1 LSGTPAEVT
10 QILHDWSAGDG
21 SAPERLIPLV
31 YDELRRLAQSYLHQ
45 ERTDHTLQAT
55 ALVHEAYLRLVDQ
68 THVSINSR
76 AHFFGVAA
84 HLMRQILVD
93 HARAH
98 GAQKRGG
105 AATRLSLDE
114 ARFEPEHQA
123 ADLLALDEALLA
135 LAQVDERKS
144 KIVEM
149 RFFGGLAEKEI
160 AVVLDVSEKTVARD
174 WQVAKLWLYREL
186 AEGSSQ

>member
-31 YDELRRLAQSYLHQ
+31 YDELRRLAQSYLQQ

-55 ALVHEAYLRLVDQ
+55 ALVHEAYLRMVDQ
-68 THVSINSR
+68 TRVSINSR

-105 AATRLSLDE
+105 AADRLALDE

-123 ADLLALDEALLA
+123 GDLLALDEALVS
-135 LAQVDERKS
+135 LAQTDERKS
-144 KIVEM
+144 KVVEM

-186 AEGSSQ
+186 SEESN